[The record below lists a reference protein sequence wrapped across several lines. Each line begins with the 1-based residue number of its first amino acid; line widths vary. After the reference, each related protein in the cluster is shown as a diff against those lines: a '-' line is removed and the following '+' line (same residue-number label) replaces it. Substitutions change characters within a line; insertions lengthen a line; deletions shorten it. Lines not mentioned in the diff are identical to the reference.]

1 MDRTLFKTLIAY
13 SAALLF
19 IYLLF
24 TILSPLLAMLVWAG
38 AIGVITFPVYERVLT
53 ACKGH
58 EIIAAALM
66 TTAVVLAVI
75 VPLIGLIFSLS
86 GEVARAYQFLERATA
101 DPAVFTPATIL
112 NHPAL
117 TPWLERLRRL
127 TGPLDMD
134 LESIMLAAFKK
145 GLSAMLNYSTDI
157 VKNFFEFLFKLVLI
171 LITLFFIYKDGRRG
185 LQTFWQVLPVGEELR
200 KTITG
205 TITRVLG
212 AVMFGVIMTCMV
224 QGTLGGL
231 GFWIAGLPSPLL
243 FGTLMAIFAP
253 IPFVGTALVWL
264 PGAIYLLLQGQ
275 TLPGI
280 LLIAWGALVVG
291 SIDNILRPIFISGKA
306 KLPILVIVF
315 GVLGGFLAF
324 GLSGVVAGPVI
335 LALALVFLDTCRG
348 EKATT
353 DVTSA

>member
-1 MDRTLFKTLIAY
+1 MDRILLKTLIAY

-19 IYLLF
+19 AYLLF
-24 TILSPLLAMLVWAG
+24 TILSPFLAMLVWA
-38 AIGVITFPVYERVLT
+38 AAVGVITYPMYERMLT

-58 EIIAAALM
+58 EITAAGLM

-86 GEVARAYQFLERATA
+86 GEVARAYQFLERAAA
-101 DPAVFTPATIL
+101 DPAGFRPANIL
-112 NHPAL
+112 NHASL
-117 TPWLERLRRL
+117 SPWLERLLRL
-127 TGPLDMD
+127 TGPLEMD
-134 LESIMLAAFKK
+134 LESMMLAAFKK
-145 GLSAMLNYSTDI
+145 GLAALLNYSTDI
-157 VKNFFEFLFKLVLI
+157 VKNFFEFLFKLVLM
-171 LITLFFIYKDGRRG
+171 LITLFFIYKDGKRG
-185 LQTFWQVLPVGEELR
+185 LQAFWQVVPIGDDL
-200 KTITG
+200 KNTITE
-205 TITRVLG
+205 TISRVLG

-231 GFWIAGLPSPLL
+231 GFWVAGLPSPFL

-264 PGAIYLLLQGQ
+264 PGAVYLLIQGQ

-280 LLIAWGALVVG
+280 LLIAWGALAVG
-291 SIDNILRPIFISGKA
+291 SIDNVLRPLFISGRA
-306 KLPILVIVF
+306 HLPILVIVF

-335 LALALVFLDTCRG
+335 LALVLVFLENRRRELAEEDR
-348 EKATT
+348 
-353 DVTSA
+353 TS